1 MATNWKQVAESAKN
15 RLRRG
20 KEKAEEMAGQVLQ
33 TVEVAGSAFALG
45 YARGRLS
52 GDDGEWKM
60 AGVDPELL
68 AGVAFHGLGF
78 LGLFGKY
85 SEHVHNVGDGS
96 LAAYAALKGIDLGAS
111 KNKTS
116 SAGLMPRTAGVAQMG
131 QGAPQFGSVFD
142 YVAQNAAA

>member
-1 MATNWKQVAESAKN
+1 MATNWKQVAENARN

-52 GDDGEWKM
+52 EGGEWKM

-85 SEHVHNVGDGS
+85 GEHVHNVGDGA
-96 LAAYAALKGIDLGAS
+96 LAAYAAMKGLDLGVEKSTAS
-111 KNKTS
+111 Q
-116 SAGLMPRTAGVAQMG
+116 GLLPQGARTAGQMG
-131 QGAPQFGSVFD
+131 AGAPRFGSVFD
-142 YVAQNAAA
+142 YVQQNAAA